1 MVVRVNVLNTKY
13 VVVLLRSTL
22 YLYGKPMSQD
32 QTIAHYQP
40 LLQSIAYQI
49 VRCKADAEDIVQET
63 FLKWL
68 TLSPKSV
75 ENTKAYLVRAVK
87 NNCLNHINSLRHK
100 KEELLSQNNI
110 AEIINR
116 FKETSFA
123 HLDIEIELAKALK
136 VINTKLE
143 PLERAVFL
151 LKEVFDFDYEVLQV
165 TLDKKKEH
173 CRQLFCRA
181 KKKLAEETSK
191 INFDLPDTSSFMELF
206 RKACDFGN
214 PSELIV
220 ELKREFPRPNQKS

>member
-1 MVVRVNVLNTKY
+1 MVVSVNVLNTKY
-13 VVVLLRSTL
+13 VLVILMPTS
-22 YLYGKPMSQD
+22 YLYSKPMSQD

-40 LLQSIAYQI
+40 LLQSIAYNI

-75 ENTKAYLVRAVK
+75 ENTKAYLVKAVK
-87 NNCLNHINSLRHK
+87 NNCLNHINSIRHK
-100 KEELLSQNNI
+100 KEELLSQSNI

-123 HLDIEIELAKALK
+123 HLDLEIELAKALK
-136 VINTKLE
+136 VLNTKLE

-191 INFDLPDTSSFMELF
+191 ITFDLPDTSGFMELF

-214 PSELIV
+214 ASELIN
-220 ELKREFPRPNQKS
+220 ELKREVAHPIKKS

>member
-1 MVVRVNVLNTKY
+1 M
-13 VVVLLRSTL
+13 VLLKSTL

-32 QTIAHYQP
+32 QTIAHFQP
-40 LLQSIAYQI
+40 LLQSIAYNI

-68 TLSPKSV
+68 TQSPKRV
-75 ENTKAYLVRAVK
+75 ENTKAYLVKAVK
-87 NNCLNHINSLRHK
+87 NNCLNHLNSLRHK
-100 KEELLSQNNI
+100 KEELLSQSNNI
-110 AEIINR
+110 GEIINR

-123 HLDIEIELAKALK
+123 HLDVEIELAKALN

-181 KKKLAEETSK
+181 KRKLATETAK
-191 INFDLPDTSSFMELF
+191 IGFDLPDTSGFTQLF

-214 PSELIV
+214 PSELIA
-220 ELKREFPRPNQKS
+220 ELKKGFPYSNTKS